1 MEEKAKELSI
11 VAVISILT
19 IVLAIS
25 VGVAQASEW
34 QETHPNAS
42 SGTLY
47 EPVSGMVGEGSKVSN
62 ASPDRDSK
70 VIYGQNLSA
79 TIPKQVVLTERDN
92 GSSISVYKG
101 QELVIEL
108 NSNPSTGYRWEVV
121 ESNENI
127 LRFMGMEFGEPE
139 TNLFG
144 APQKQIIRFEVNDT
158 GICSPKLVYQR
169 PWEQTPEDYYMIRV
183 NSSLPSAHIQHTLEE
198 AKAKAKGGL
207 TASTNRSEYSARF
220 ARLELTKEGPKVYI
234 GPEARI
240 KPVKQ
245 TKEKFQN
252 TRSWSTIMTED
263 FEGVFPGEKWA
274 VFYNETEPL
283 PATWDKTNYRNH
295 SGEYSVHCA
304 ASIIETPPYSYVPN
318 MNAWMVYGP
327 FNLSEAR
334 DAELFFNHW
343 TRTAGIPD
351 YLFVGASV
359 DGIAFYGVTYSGH
372 WNEYCGGNGWCP
384 GNFDLTDVYT
394 LGNLCGYKKVWIA
407 FAFISDSDNS
417 NDDGAYLDDIVLRK
431 DTGEICPGLP
441 SRFDWR
447 DSGGVTPIKDQ
458 GHCGSCWAFATVGP
472 LEANIKI
479 KDDTTTDLSEQ
490 FLISC
495 NVETP
500 EPWSCTGGLF
510 AHDYHWNK
518 VTASGEA
525 GAVAESEKPYNAADE
540 PCCSILTPCPFN
552 HSWKLTSWSCV
563 AGDATPPD
571 CCRCNGQIVSTCDIK
586 RAIMRYGPVS
596 AAVCVREHFL
606 NYRGGVFETDEFCP
620 DGLNHAIVLTGWDD
634 TQGNNGVWF
643 LRNSWGPYWGES
655 GYMRIGYGISAV
667 GSCANYIVYQG
678 KGDEIGVRES
688 NVFYLDYNGNGTWD
702 GCTVDKC
709 YWFGGSTA
717 TPITGDWDGDGV
729 DEIGVRESN
738 VFYLDYNGNGYWDGG
753 DKLYAFGSPTATPI
767 TGDWDGDG
775 VDEVGVRESN
785 VFYLDYNG
793 NGVWDGCTVDKCYW
807 FGGST
812 ATPITGNWDG
822 L

>member
-47 EPVSGMVGEGSKVSN
+47 EHVSGMVGEGSKVSN
-62 ASPDRDSK
+62 VSPDRDSK

-79 TIPKQVVLTERDN
+79 TIPKQVVLTEQHN

-158 GICSPKLVYQR
+158 GVCSPKLVYKR
-169 PWEQTPEDYYMIRV
+169 PWEQTPEDYYIIRV
-183 NSSLPSAHIQHTLEE
+183 NSSLPPAHNQHTQHTLEKT
-198 AKAKAKGGL
+198 KAKAKGGL
-207 TASTNRSEYSARF
+207 TASTNRSEYSARL
-220 ARLELTKEGPKVYI
+220 ARLELTKEGPKAYI

-263 FEGVFPGEKWA
+263 FEGDFPGEKWD

-283 PATWDKTNYRNH
+283 PATWGKTTWRKH
-295 SGEYSVHCA
+295 SGEYSAYCA
-304 ASIIETPPYSYVPN
+304 GSILDDNFSYPYPPN
-318 MNAWMVYGP
+318 MSAWMVYGP
-327 FNLSEAR
+327 FNLSDAR

-343 TRTAGIPD
+343 TRAEGILDD

-372 WNEYCGGNGWCP
+372 WNEHCGGNGWCP

-407 FAFISDSDNS
+407 FAFISNSDGFH
-417 NDDGAYLDDIVLRK
+417 DEGVYLDDIVLRK

-458 GHCGSCWAFATVGP
+458 GGWGGGGAFAKEGQ
-472 LEANIKI
+472 LEA
-479 KDDTTTDLSEQ
+479 
-490 FLISC
+490 
-495 NVETP
+495 
-500 EPWSCTGGLF
+500 
-510 AHDYHWNK
+510 
-518 VTASGEA
+518 
-525 GAVAESEKPYNAADE
+525 
-540 PCCSILTPCPFN
+540 
-552 HSWKLTSWSCV
+552 
-563 AGDATPPD
+563 
-571 CCRCNGQIVSTCDIK
+571 
-586 RAIMRYGPVS
+586 
-596 AAVCVREHFL
+596 
-606 NYRGGVFETDEFCP
+606 
-620 DGLNHAIVLTGWDD
+620 
-634 TQGNNGVWF
+634 
-643 LRNSWGPYWGES
+643 
-655 GYMRIGYGISAV
+655 
-667 GSCANYIVYQG
+667 
-678 KGDEIGVRES
+678 
-688 NVFYLDYNGNGTWD
+688 
-702 GCTVDKC
+702 
-709 YWFGGSTA
+709 
-717 TPITGDWDGDGV
+717 
-729 DEIGVRESN
+729 
-738 VFYLDYNGNGYWDGG
+738 
-753 DKLYAFGSPTATPI
+753 
-767 TGDWDGDG
+767 
-775 VDEVGVRESN
+775 
-785 VFYLDYNG
+785 
-793 NGVWDGCTVDKCYW
+793 
-807 FGGST
+807 
-812 ATPITGNWDG
+812 
-822 L
+822 

>member
-19 IVLAIS
+19 IVLAAS
-25 VGVAQASEW
+25 VGVVQASEW

-47 EPVSGMVGEGSKVSN
+47 EHEHVSGMVGEGSKVSN
-62 ASPDRDSK
+62 VSPDRDSK

-79 TIPKQVVLTERDN
+79 TIPKQVVLTEQHN

-183 NSSLPSAHIQHTLEE
+183 NSSLPPAPIQHTLEKT
-198 AKAKAKGGL
+198 KAKAKGGL
-207 TASTNRSEYSARF
+207 TASTNRSEYSARL
-220 ARLELTKEGPKVYI
+220 ARLELTKEGSKAYI

-263 FEGVFPGEKWA
+263 FEGDFPGENWT
-274 VFYNETEPL
+274 VFYNRGAEPGI
-283 PATWDKTNYRNH
+283 WNKTDYRKH
-295 SGEYSVHCA
+295 SGEYSVYCA
-304 ASIIETPPYSYVPN
+304 AIVNGSNMIMPSVYIPN
-318 MNAWMVYGP
+318 MSAWMVYGP
-327 FNLSEAR
+327 FDLSEAR

-343 TRTAGIPD
+343 TRTAEIPD

-359 DGIAFYGVTYSGH
+359 DGIAFYGVSYSGMWDEH
-372 WNEYCGGNGWCP
+372 CGGKGWCP
-384 GNFDLTDVYT
+384 GSFDLTDVYT

-407 FAFISDSDNS
+407 FAFISDFDLNFSE
-417 NDDGAYLDDIVLRK
+417 GAYLDDIVLRK

-447 DSGGVTPIKDQ
+447 DSGGVTPIKNQ
-458 GHCGSCWAFATVGP
+458 GSCGSCWAFATVGP

-500 EPWSCTGGLF
+500 EPWSCAGGLF

-525 GAVAESEKPYNAADE
+525 GAVAESEKPYSASNE
-540 PCCSILTPCPFN
+540 SCCSMLTPCPFN

-596 AAVCVREHFL
+596 AAVCVGPYFL
-606 NYRGGVFETDEFCP
+606 NYTGGVFETDEFCP
-620 DGLNHAIVLTGWDD
+620 DGPNHAIVLTGWDD

-643 LRNSWGPYWGES
+643 LRNSWGSDWGES

-667 GSCANYIVYQG
+667 GSCANYIVYVSH
-678 KGDEIGVRES
+678 D
-688 NVFYLDYNGNGTWD
+688 D
-702 GCTVDKC
+702 
-709 YWFGGSTA
+709 TA
-717 TPITGDWDGDGV
+717 IF
-729 DEIGVRESN
+729 R
-738 VFYLDYNGNGYWDGG
+738 
-753 DKLYAFGSPTATPI
+753 
-767 TGDWDGDG
+767 
-775 VDEVGVRESN
+775 
-785 VFYLDYNG
+785 
-793 NGVWDGCTVDKCYW
+793 NGVWYVDTNGDHVADQI
-807 FGGST
+807 FGYGI
-812 ATPITGNWDG
+812 AGDTPIVGDINQDG
-822 L
+822 IDDTAIFRNGVWHVDTNGDHVADQIFGYGIAGDTPVVGDIGIKT

>member
-25 VGVAQASEW
+25 VGVVQASEW

-121 ESNENI
+121 ESNENKNI

-183 NSSLPSAHIQHTLEE
+183 RSSLPPTPIQHTLEE

-220 ARLELTKEGPKVYI
+220 ARLELTKEGPKAYI

-263 FEGVFPGEKWA
+263 FEGDFPGENWT
-274 VFYNETEPL
+274 VFYNRGAEPGI
-283 PATWDKTNYRNH
+283 WNKTDYRKH
-295 SGEYSVHCA
+295 SGEYSVYCA
-304 ASIIETPPYSYVPN
+304 AIVNGSNMIMPSVYIPN
-318 MNAWMVYGP
+318 MSAWMVYGP
-327 FNLSEAR
+327 FDLSEAR

-343 TRTAGIPD
+343 TQTAEIPD

-359 DGIAFYGVTYSGH
+359 NGIAFYGVSYSGY
-372 WNEYCGGNGWCP
+372 WNEHCGGNGWCP

-394 LGNLCGYKKVWIA
+394 LGNLCGYKNVWIA
-407 FAFISDSDNS
+407 FAFISDFDRNYSE
-417 NDDGAYLDDIVLRK
+417 GAYLDDIVLRK

-458 GHCGSCWAFATVGP
+458 GSCGSCWAFATVGP

-500 EPWSCTGGLF
+500 EPWSCAGGLF

-525 GAVAESEKPYNAADE
+525 GAVAESEKPYSASNE
-540 PCCSILTPCPFN
+540 SCCSMLTPCPFN

-596 AAVCVREHFL
+596 AAVCVGPYFQ
-606 NYRGGVFETDEFCP
+606 NYTGGVFETDEFCP
-620 DGLNHAIVLTGWDD
+620 DGPNHAIVLTGWDD

-643 LRNSWGPYWGES
+643 LRNSWGSDWGES

-678 KGDEIGVRES
+678 KCDEIGV
-688 NVFYLDYNGNGTWD
+688 FQPGGTWLID
-702 GCTVDKC
+702 TNRNGVFDPGIDLQLGP
-709 YWFGGSTA
+709 FGQQAGDVPVA
-717 TPITGDWDGDGV
+717 IDWDGDGLQ
-729 DEIGVRESN
+729 ELAIFRP
-738 VFYLDYNGNGYWDGG
+738 GG
-753 DKLYAFGSPTATPI
+753 TWFIDTN
-767 TGDWDGDG
+767 
-775 VDEVGVRESN
+775 R
-785 VFYLDYNG
+785 
-793 NGVWDGCTVDKCYW
+793 NGVFNPGIDLQLSP
-807 FGGST
+807 FGQQAGDVPV
-812 ATPITGNWDG
+812 AIDWA
-822 L
+822 